1 MSWASF
7 STSTLREMIMAHH
20 TKDNEYVSYKEHC
33 NFFKSRGTGG
43 IPLLGMSDLMLDRKA
58 IYEQYIKLTLAVPPR
73 SENDYLD
80 EWYGLTLKPLE
91 LLFWA
96 GVYPVLAVISLSA
109 SIVFAPVAIANLFF
123 ASRGQQGYDVMLISG
138 LLAGSAYFL
147 LQSAIAITLA
157 VSCLVTRAISILP
170 KTVMYALNSSS
181 TSNPERSHILN
192 P

>member
-1 MSWASF
+1 
-7 STSTLREMIMAHH
+7 MAHH
-20 TKDNEYVSYKEHC
+20 TKDNNYVSYKEHC
-33 NFFKSRGTGG
+33 NFFKNRGTGG
-43 IPLLGMSDLMLDRKA
+43 IPLLGMADLMLGTKA

-73 SENDYLD
+73 SQNDYLD

-109 SIVFAPVAIANLFF
+109 SIVFGLAAISNLFF
-123 ASRGQQGYDVMLISG
+123 PSRGQQFYDVMLILG
-138 LLAGSAYFL
+138 CLAGSAYFL

-170 KTVMYALNSSS
+170 KTVMYASNLSC
-181 TSNPERSHILN
+181 TSNPERSQVFS